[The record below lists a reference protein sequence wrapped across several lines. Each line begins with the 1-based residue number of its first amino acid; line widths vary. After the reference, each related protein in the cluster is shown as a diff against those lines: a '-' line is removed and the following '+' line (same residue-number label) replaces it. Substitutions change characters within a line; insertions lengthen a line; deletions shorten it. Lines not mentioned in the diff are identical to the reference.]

1 MSVCSSVVV
10 ARQEWFLQD
19 KCSSDWL
26 ARPKWFFQDEC
37 LFISLTFQAKTILL
51 AIRTLSIPPPSP
63 LLTHMRTCMRTCI
76 YTRMHAHTHTHA
88 RLHTYSPPPPPP
100 LLDHAK
106 TKAKKYTFGT
116 LKMHLSSGYTGK
128 HFPNSLWL
136 VLYLPE
142 NTNRCTQVKGR
153 QLQRWTPFL
162 KFVQKG
168 YKGDEG
174 SSAEMNV
181 FFLVCSK
188 VIQGRGRER
197 YWLEWDTFTCI
208 LLFVPGDNQWYTHQ
222 LNICLYFF
230 VCSRWQPASVG
241 SPSDR
246 DIWTPVIP
254 SHAPSVFNKS
264 SVHGD
269 GTCYTN
275 QRPVFVLTTPC
286 GSQLAP

>member
-1 MSVCSSVVV
+1 MIPPGQVFI
-10 ARQEWFLQD
+10 R
-19 KCSSDWL
+19 L
-26 ARPKWFFQDEC
+26 AG
-37 LFISLTFQAKTILL
+37 QAKMILSGWMFVHQSDL
-51 AIRTLSIPPPSP
+51 PGKNDSFSHQDPVNPTTFS
-63 LLTHMRTCMRTCI
+63 T
-76 YTRMHAHTHTHA
+76 THTHA
-88 RLHTYSPPPPPP
+88 HMHAHMHIHTHACTHTHMHAYTHTPPP